1 MDVENSKLR
10 NIGIIAHIDA
20 GKTTTTERILYY
32 TGRIWRMGE
41 VHDGTTT
48 MDWLSEERSRGI
60 TIQSAVTSCFWNYPK
75 NEKYQINIIDTPGHV
90 DFTAE
95 VERSLRV
102 LDGGVVIFCGVGG
115 VEPQSE
121 TVWRQATKYN
131 IPMVAFV
138 NKLDRVGSDF
148 WKVIREMRE
157 NFTQRIIPIAIPVGK
172 EKDFSGIID
181 VVTGRARIYTNESDG
196 TEWRDEEVPENLKD
210 AWQKASAELLEFLS
224 ETNDEILEKLVANKP
239 VSEKLVKKALRFAV
253 LNKKFVPVVCGSAF
267 KNKGVQ
273 LLLDSVCLYLPSPAD
288 VADTTSIFNSDTLEE
303 FALKDLP
310 SEQFR
315 AVVFKVVTDQ
325 FLGKLSYLRVYAG
338 SSSPGRVYN
347 TTRDKVEKIDRIFSV
362 HADKKKVINVM
373 ASGDIVAVAGL
384 KRTKTGDTLSS
395 EKDRFVFE
403 PPIFPEPVICQAVEP
418 QSPSQID
425 ILANALSKMMDE
437 DPTFIVKKD
446 SVTNETV
453 IYGMG
458 ELHLEV
464 NVNRLRKD
472 FNVPVKVSR
481 PRVRYKEGIT
491 KEIVEE
497 GKFVK
502 QTGGHGQYA
511 HVVLKVTPSSAT
523 NYEFINSIK
532 GGSIPVQFISPVE
545 KGVKQALDA
554 GPLAGYPVR
563 NIKVELLDGSFHEVD
578 SSDIAFRMCAF
589 ETMRTAMK
597 KAEPVLLEPVMAI
610 EINAPTQFLG
620 DILGDISSRRGT
632 PAGLTSE
639 NNLTTIKA
647 FAPLAEMFGYA
658 TSLRSLT
665 QGRASYV
672 MEPKS
677 YERVPKPVADKVIGK
692 L

>member
-1 MDVENSKLR
+1 
-10 NIGIIAHIDA
+10 
-20 GKTTTTERILYY
+20 
-32 TGRIWRMGE
+32 
-41 VHDGTTT
+41 
-48 MDWLSEERSRGI
+48 
-60 TIQSAVTSCFWNYPK
+60 
-75 NEKYQINIIDTPGHV
+75 NEKHQINIIDTPGHV

-138 NKLDRVGSDF
+138 NKLDRIGSDF

-172 EKDFSGIID
+172 EKDFRGIID
-181 VVTGRARIYTNESDG
+181 VVTGRVRIYTNESDG
-196 TEWRDEEVPENLKD
+196 TEWREDDVGENMKD
-210 AWQKASAELLEFLS
+210 VWQKAYGELLECLS
-224 ETNDEILEKLVANKP
+224 ENDDEILEKLVANKP
-239 VSEKLVKKALRFAV
+239 VPENLVKKALRFAV

-273 LLLDSVCLYLPSPAD
+273 LLLDAVCLYLPSPVD
-288 VADTTSIFNSDTLEE
+288 VAAAPIFNSETLEK
-303 FALKDLP
+303 FDLKDLP
-310 SEQFR
+310 LVNFR
-315 AVVFKVVTDQ
+315 AIVFKIVTDQ
-325 FLGKLSYLRVYAG
+325 FLGKLSYLRVYSG
-338 SSSPGRVYN
+338 RSSPGRVYN

-362 HADKKKVINVM
+362 HADKKKVIDIMM
-373 ASGDIVAVAGL
+373 AGDIVAVAGL
-384 KRTKTGDTLSS
+384 KRTKTGETLSS
-395 EKDRFVFE
+395 VKDKFVFE
-403 PPIFPEPVICQAVEP
+403 PTIFPEPVICQAVEP
-418 QSPSQID
+418 QSPAQID
-425 ILANALSKMMDE
+425 ILANALSKMKDE

-458 ELHLEV
+458 ELHLEI
-464 NVNRLRKD
+464 NVNRLRKE

-491 KEIVEE
+491 KEIIEE

-511 HVVLKVTPSSAT
+511 HVILKVTPSPAT
-523 NYEFINSIK
+523 NYEFVNSIK
-532 GGSIPVQFISPVE
+532 GGSIPVQFISPIE
-545 KGVKQALDA
+545 KGVKLALDA

-578 SSDIAFRMCAF
+578 SSDIAFRIGAF
-589 ETMRTAMK
+589 ETMKSALK
-597 KAEPVLLEPVMAI
+597 KAAPVLLEPIMSI
-610 EINAPTQFLG
+610 EINVPTQFLG

-658 TSLRSLT
+658 TTLRSLT

>member
-32 TGRIWRMGE
+32 TGRIWKMGE

-48 MDWLSEERSRGI
+48 MDWMSEERSRGI
-60 TIQSAVTSCFWNYPK
+60 TIQSAVTTCFWDCPK
-75 NEKYQINIIDTPGHV
+75 NEKHQINIIDTPGHV

-157 NFTQRIIPIAIPVGK
+157 NFTQRIIPIAVPVGK
-172 EKDFSGIID
+172 EKDFKGIID
-181 VVTGRARIYTNESDG
+181 VVTGRVRIYTNESDG
-196 TEWRDEEVPENLKD
+196 TEWREDDVPESMKD
-210 AWQKASAELLEFLS
+210 VWQKAYGELLECLS
-224 ETNDEILEKLVANKP
+224 ENDDEILEKIVSNKP
-239 VSEKLVKKALRFAV
+239 VPENLVKKALRFAV

-273 LLLDSVCLYLPSPAD
+273 LLLDAVCLYLPSPVD
-288 VADTTSIFNSDTLEE
+288 VAAAPIFNSETLEK
-303 FALKDLP
+303 FDLKDLP
-310 SEQFR
+310 SENFR
-315 AVVFKVVTDQ
+315 AIVFKIVTDQ
-325 FLGKLSYLRVYAG
+325 FLGKLSYLRVYSG
-338 SSSPGRVYN
+338 RSSPGRVYN

-362 HADKKKVINVM
+362 HADKKKVIDIM
-373 ASGDIVAVAGL
+373 TAGDIVAVAGL
-384 KRTKTGDTLSS
+384 KRTKTGETLSS
-395 EKDRFVFE
+395 EKDKFVFE
-403 PPIFPEPVICQAVEP
+403 PTIFPEPVICQAVEA
-418 QSPSQID
+418 QSPAQID
-425 ILANALSKMMDE
+425 ILANALSKLKDE

-458 ELHLEV
+458 ELHLEI
-464 NVNRLRKD
+464 NVNRLRKE

-491 KEIVEE
+491 KEIIEE

-511 HVVLKVTPSSAT
+511 HVILKVTPSPAT
-523 NYEFINSIK
+523 NYEFVNSIK
-532 GGSIPVQFISPVE
+532 GGSIPVQFISPIE
-545 KGVKQALDA
+545 KGVKLALDS

-578 SSDIAFRMCAF
+578 SSDIAFRIGAF
-589 ETMRTAMK
+589 ETMKSALK
-597 KAEPVLLEPVMAI
+597 KAAPVLLEPIMSI
-610 EINAPTQFLG
+610 EINVPTQFLG

-658 TSLRSLT
+658 TTLRSLT